1 MIQLFIFW
9 FGIPQLFHIRLKPVG
24 PIPAE
29 FIIGAIALAIN
40 SGAYVAEI
48 FRAGIQAVDKGQM
61 EAGRS
66 LGLSE
71 KQTLKHIIL
80 PQAIK
85 NILPALGNE
94 FVVIIKESAIVSVIG
109 LADLMYNAD
118 KVTAA
123 TYNAFGVYIV
133 AAFIYFILTSVCSK
147 LVSVFERR
155 LDQDA

>member
-1 MIQLFIFW
+1 M
-9 FGIPQLFHIRLKPVG
+9 
-24 PIPAE
+24 
-29 FIIGAIALAIN
+29 
-40 SGAYVAEI
+40 
-48 FRAGIQAVDKGQM
+48 
-61 EAGRS
+61 
-66 LGLSE
+66 
-71 KQTLKHIIL
+71 
-80 PQAIK
+80 
-85 NILPALGNE
+85 LPALGNE